1 METRSSGISRRQRRA
16 WLGVALILWLV
27 VLLTAPCQA
36 AYAQSPAGAADCA
49 TTGLA
54 AAGPGGVSPSE
65 AGCPAEATPAGG
77 NPTDPNAV
85 TLRTFGAEAVFAWP
99 MAVLAALLGVVMA
112 AGLLRR
118 DLVS

>member
-1 METRSSGISRRQRRA
+1 MKPRSSGISRPQRRA
-16 WLGVALILWLV
+16 WLSVALCLWLAF
-27 VLLTAPCQA
+27 LLWTPWQA
-36 AYAQSPAGAADCA
+36 AYAQSAPGGADCA
-49 TTGLA
+49 RVNLA
-54 AAGPGGVSPSE
+54 AAGGALPAG
-65 AGCPAEATPAGG
+65 AGCAAQVTPAGG

-118 DLVS
+118 DLVR